1 MATLAPCRRTYGEQK
16 CSLTT
21 QASNVL
27 ETALGGPASVGCKS
41 DRVMEVE
48 RTMLDIRAVEITRN
62 CEGVSTSPTELL
74 SQIPKGEQ
82 ICTVP
87 APVRQIASQ
96 PSDGQ

>member
-1 MATLAPCRRTYGEQK
+1 MPPNLWSTKVLVNDTGIKRVGDGARRARK
-16 CSLTT
+16 CWV
-21 QASNVL
+21 QVRQGH
-27 ETALGGPASVGCKS
+27 LG
-41 DRVMEVE
+41 MEP
-48 RTMLDIRAVEITRN
+48 TMSDIRAVEFTRN
-62 CEGVSTSPTELL
+62 CEGVSTTLTDLL